1 VVACGLGRRVP
12 GSQTRSVVWNGVG
25 DQILFQPADF
35 HEITDAF
42 DGLVSAEKVVAT
54 LWSAG
59 RQQSEVVEP
68 ENSYVKIKPDVTE
81 EQTRAGIILPEEC
94 RERAQRGMILDLGPG
109 ELRLFGPM
117 AGTRRTCRD
126 IMGVSENEPLVGRT
140 CWWEGAKKSV
150 QVEGSDPCL
159 LVQAA
164 DLIMLEDP

>member
-1 VVACGLGRRVP
+1 
-12 GSQTRSVVWNGVG
+12 VG

-35 HEITDAF
+35 YEITDAF

-54 LWSAG
+54 LWTAG
-59 RQQSEVVEP
+59 RQQMEVVEP
-68 ENSYVKIKPDVTE
+68 ENSWIKIKSDATE
-81 EQTRAGIILPEEC
+81 EQTRGGIILLEAS

-117 AGTRRTCRD
+117 AGTRKSIRA
-126 IMGVSENEPLVGRT
+126 IIGLSENEPLVGRI
-140 CWWEGAKKSV
+140 CWWGGARKSV

-164 DLIMLEDP
+164 DLIMLEDD